1 MSGERIEMTPAL
13 YDYLDSVSLREA
25 PKLAALRE
33 ETLSDPR
40 HNFQVSPMQ
49 GQFMQFLV
57 RALGARRIV
66 EVGVYTGYSSLA
78 MALAMPADG
87 RLWCFDVSE
96 DWAAMAKR
104 HWAAAGVADRI
115 EFRLTTGEAGLKA
128 LVDEGHAGSIDL
140 AFLDADKPN
149 YPVYWDLA
157 HTLLRPGG
165 VVIADNTLYQGAVTA
180 DLTDDKLAAKW
191 ADKTDDHRKLLIDY
205 THGVRAF
212 NEKVR
217 DDDRFD
223 ISMVPVGDGMTFGL
237 KR

>member
-1 MSGERIEMTPAL
+1 MSGDRIEMTPTL
-13 YDYLDSVSLREA
+13 YDYLDSVSAREH
-25 PKLAALRE
+25 PSLAALRE
-33 ETLSDPR
+33 ETQSDPR

-49 GQFMQFLV
+49 GQFMQLLV

-87 RLWCFDVSE
+87 QLWCFDVSE
-96 DWAAMAKR
+96 DWAAIGRR
-104 HWAAAGVADRI
+104 HWAKAGVADRI
-115 EFRLTTGEAGLKA
+115 DFRLETGEEGLRA
-128 LVDEGHAGSIDL
+128 LIDEGHEGTIDL
-140 AFLDADKPN
+140 LFIDADKPN
-149 YPVYWDLA
+149 YPIYWDLA
-157 HTLLRPGG
+157 HTLLRTNGL
-165 VVIADNTLYQGAVTA
+165 VIADNTLYQGAVPHTF
-180 DLTDDKLAAKW
+180 DDAQLAEKW
-191 ADKTDDHRKLLIDY
+191 ADKTPDHLKLLINY

-223 ISMVPVGDGMTFGL
+223 ISMVPVGDGMTFGR

>member
-1 MSGERIEMTPAL
+1 MSGDRIEMTPTL
-13 YDYLDSVSLREA
+13 YDYLDSVSSREDPA
-25 PKLAALRE
+25 LAALRE

-49 GQFMQFLV
+49 GQFMQLLV
-57 RALGARRIV
+57 RALGAKRIV

-96 DWAAMAKR
+96 DWAAMGQR
-104 HWAAAGVADRI
+104 HWAKAGIADRI
-115 EFRLTTGEAGLKA
+115 VFRLTTGEEGLRA
-128 LVDEGHAGSIDL
+128 LIDDGHAGTIDL
-140 AFLDADKPN
+140 VFIDADKPN
-149 YPVYWDLA
+149 YHLYWDLA
-157 HTLLRPGG
+157 HTLLRTNGL
-165 VVIADNTLYQGAVTA
+165 VIADNTLYQGAVPHA
-180 DLTDDKLAAKW
+180 FDDAQLAEKW
-191 ADKTDDHRKLLIDY
+191 ADKTPDHLKLLINY

-223 ISMVPVGDGMTFGL
+223 ISMVPVGDGMTFGR

>member
-1 MSGERIEMTPAL
+1 MSSGRIEMTPKL
-13 YDYLDSVSLREA
+13 YDYLDSVSLREDPA
-25 PKLAALRE
+25 LAALRE

-49 GQFMQFLV
+49 GQFMQVLV
-57 RALGARRIV
+57 RALGAKRIV

-96 DWAAMAKR
+96 DWSAMAKR
-104 HWAAAGVADRI
+104 HWASAGVADKI
-115 EFRLTTGEAGLKA
+115 DFRLTTGEDGLKA
-128 LVDEGHAGSIDL
+128 LIDEGHAGTIDL
-140 AFLDADKPN
+140 VFIDADKPS
-149 YPVYWDLA
+149 YHIYWDLA
-157 HTLLRPGG
+157 HTLLRTGG
-165 VVIADNTLYQGAVTA
+165 LIIADNTLYQGAVPH
-180 DLTDDKLAAKW
+180 DLNDEQLAEMW
-191 ADKTDDHRKLLIDY
+191 SDKTPDHLELLIDY

-217 DDDRFD
+217 DDDRYD

-237 KR
+237 KK